1 MIGLADFKKFVN
13 IDELVFLKNT
23 LRNMLLQ
30 VEFDQYLLAKQELIA
45 AAQKQKLITRVL
57 DIETQSA
64 VPGFW
69 DTQANTPLIKELSL
83 LNTEISEIETFE
95 ALVRD
100 LGASYEMKD
109 ESEFDQTVQKLDA
122 LAEKIERQLFFRGR
136 FDAKDAV
143 LSIHS
148 GAGGVD
154 AQDFAA
160 MLMQMY
166 QGFCKQMEW
175 EYRIIQLS
183 AGEEGGVK
191 SATLEITGLN
201 SYGFLKEEIG
211 VHRLVRLSPFN
222 AGNTRETSFASVEVI
237 PQGLESEFSDFTV
250 EEKDLRWDYFM
261 SSGKGGQS
269 VNTTY
274 SAVRVTH
281 IPTGFSVS
289 CQNERAQ
296 QQNKE
301 VALKILKNKLIHQKL
316 QEQKDEIDGLKG
328 IDKSAT
334 FGAQIRS
341 YVLHP
346 YRLVKDHRSKF
357 ESSDTDAVLE
367 GRSLIDFVWAMKKMG
382 REG

>member
-1 MIGLADFKKFVN
+1 M
-13 IDELVFLKNT
+13 
-23 LRNMLLQ
+23 MLQ
-30 VEFDQYLLAKQELIA
+30 VDFDQYILAKRELVA
-45 AAQKQKLITRVL
+45 ATRRDQL
-57 DIETQSA
+57 QIRATQIEIDSA

-69 DTQANTPLIKELSL
+69 DTQANTPLIKELSA
-83 LNTEISEIETFE
+83 LNTELREIDECLSLIDDVAAAFE
-95 ALVRD
+95 L
-100 LGASYEMKD
+100 KD
-109 ESEFDQTVQKLDA
+109 ETEFSQSVARLDA
-122 LAEKIERQLFFRGR
+122 LSEKIERQLFFKGR

-175 EYRIIQLS
+175 DYKIIQLS
-183 AGEEGGVK
+183 AGDEGGLK
-191 SATLEITGLN
+191 SATLEVVGLN
-201 SYGFLKEEIG
+201 AYGFLQEEIG

-237 PQGLESEFSDFTV
+237 PQGLESEFSDF
-250 EEKDLRWDYFM
+250 EIDDKDLRWDYFM

-316 QEQKDEIDGLKG
+316 QEQKAEIDGLKG

-357 ESSDTDAVLE
+357 ESADTDAVLE
-367 GRSLIDFVWAMKKMG
+367 GRSVIDFVWAMKKM
-382 REG
+382 RQEIDVR